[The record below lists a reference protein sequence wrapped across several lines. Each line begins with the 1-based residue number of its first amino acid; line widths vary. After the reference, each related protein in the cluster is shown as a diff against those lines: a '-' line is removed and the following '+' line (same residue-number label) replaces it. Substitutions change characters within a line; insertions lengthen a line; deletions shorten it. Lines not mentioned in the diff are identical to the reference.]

1 MCKHWAGWPGCLY
14 EKDLLLGLFLHESK
28 LLNLNRTKNRRK
40 QIMTKIVETTNSN
53 VVIANQFS
61 DSMIASSTNTRKKLD
76 STAITLFAVNKEKIQ
91 VALENNTDIVSFV
104 RPAFTG
110 ILNTDLKINVEGSR
124 EKYFLKDDDVV
135 IVARY
140 DGPRLSPETTDLPEG
155 ATLTYRV
162 AATTKTFNKAKKEGN
177 NLLANLM

>member
-1 MCKHWAGWPGCLY
+1 MKENTEA
-14 EKDLLLGLFLHESK
+14 
-28 LLNLNRTKNRRK
+28 T
-40 QIMTKIVETTNSN
+40 SN

-61 DSMIASSTNTRKKLD
+61 DSMISTDTNTRKKLD
-76 STAITLFAVNKEKIQ
+76 STAITLFPVNREKIQ
-91 VALENNTDIVSFV
+91 TALSDNGNVMSFV

-110 ILNTDLKINVEGSR
+110 ILNTDLNLNVEGSR
-124 EKYFLKDDDVV
+124 EKYFLKDNDVV

-162 AATTKTFNKAKKEGN
+162 ATTTKTFNKAKKDGN
-177 NLLANLM
+177 TLLAKLM